1 MDDMTDPSLFTAV
14 TDVQRDR
21 AVEYLQRVYAS
32 GGLSDE
38 LFEQRLGMALAA
50 QTRADLNASL
60 QGLAR
65 VAGVIPSAPVVQ
77 HPVHDGVQ
85 NLVAGFLHLATLPTM
100 FLAPAIARALAS
112 PRSRI
117 ATEASRA
124 MCFQFSALI
133 YGVIAIIL
141 VASNWAPPVLLF
153 LGFISW
159 GLMTLWLAIR
169 SVTGEKSTAVI
180 ERLMLMRPPE
190 DRR

>member
-1 MDDMTDPSLFTAV
+1 MTDPSLATTV

-21 AVEYLQRVYAS
+21 AVEYLQQVYAT

-38 LFEQRLGMALAA
+38 LFEQRLGMALTAR
-50 QTRADLNASL
+50 TRADLNASL

-65 VAGVIPSAPVVQ
+65 VAGVFPSAPVVR
-77 HPVHDGVQ
+77 HPVHDGAQ
-85 NLVAGFLHLATLPTM
+85 NLVAAFLHLATLPTM
-100 FLAPAIARALAS
+100 FLAPALGRALAP

-117 ATEASRA
+117 AMEASRA

-133 YGVIAIIL
+133 YGVIASVL
-141 VASNWAPPVLLF
+141 VASHWAPPVLLL
-153 LGFISW
+153 LGFVAW

-169 SVTGEKSTAVI
+169 SVTGEKSTAVV

-190 DRR
+190 DRG

>member
-1 MDDMTDPSLFTAV
+1 MEVMIDPSLSVTV

-65 VAGVIPSAPVVQ
+65 VAGMFSDVPVAR
-77 HPVHDGVQ
+77 HPVYDGAQ
-85 NLVAGFLHLATLPTM
+85 NLVSGFLHMTTVPTM
-100 FLAPAIARALAS
+100 FLAPAIGRALSS
-112 PRSRI
+112 PGSRI
-117 ATEASRA
+117 AVEASRA

-133 YGVIAIIL
+133 YGAIAVIL
-141 VASNWAPPVLLF
+141 TVSNLLPSVFLF
-153 LGFISW
+153 LGFITW
-159 GLMTLWLAIR
+159 CLMTLWLTIR
-169 SVTGEKSTAVI
+169 SVMGEKSTAII
-180 ERLMLMRPPE
+180 ERVMLMRPPE